1 MQTISPQTTDST
13 TNLFAELDLKIY
25 LRILWHWSW
34 LLVLCTLFA
43 AVAAYIT
50 STLAVP
56 IYQAST
62 TLLIDEANKPT
73 ANYQDLLAS
82 ERIARTYAALME
94 RQTVLTTVAATFNVD
109 TDVLAEAITDVT
121 VTPVRD
127 TQLVQVVV
135 EGISPE
141 LVAAVANTL
150 PTVFVKEL
158 NEVQTKR
165 YDESKRNLQSQLST
179 LENNIQLAQI
189 EIDEIGTALTAEDD
203 VRLNQLRNELAQ
215 YKSSYATMLSSYE
228 QLRLIELQ
236 STDNITIVEAAIQPI
251 APIRPRIL
259 VNTLLAAIVGAMLA
273 LGVIFLIEYMDDRI
287 RTPQDLYSVLDTPI
301 LGTIARLPG
310 SGTRRGRK
318 SKGQDPNESDTSI
331 VNEMLIVATQP
342 RHPIAES
349 YRRLRTNLRFSS
361 VNEPLRA
368 MLVTSAAPSEGKTT
382 TASNLAIAMAQAG
395 NRVIIMDADL
405 RKPQVHKVFKLSK
418 GPGLTDALLN
428 DTPPAFFLRET
439 TIPNL
444 QVMTCGSIPPNPA
457 ELLGSQPMQ
466 ELIQSLVAESDLL
479 IIDAPPLLAVTDAQI
494 LSSQVQGVLMVV
506 NSRQT
511 SRSMVA
517 NGAANLQQVGARLL
531 GVVLNEMTRSA
542 RGYYYYDSY
551 AAYYADD
558 ESQIEDKVVES
569 KQPKLQPTFSAL
581 APKQA
586 TKVVQM
592 SSKPPASEPRG
603 DLREAQPMQHATTN
617 GYYQLQ
623 SDQKKP

>member
-1 MQTISPQTTDST
+1 MQTISPQTTESPT
-13 TNLFAELDLKIY
+13 TLFPELDLKIY

-34 LLVLCTLFA
+34 LLILCTLLA
-43 AVAAYIT
+43 AIAAYIT
-50 STLAVP
+50 SSLSVP

-94 RQTVLTTVAATFNVD
+94 RKTVLTTVAATFNVD
-109 TDVLAEAITDVT
+109 ADVLVGAITDVQ
-121 VTPVRD
+121 VTPIRD
-127 TQLVQVVV
+127 TQLVKVVV
-135 EGISPE
+135 EGVSPE
-141 LVAAVANTL
+141 LIAAVANTL

-165 YDESKRNLQSQLST
+165 YDDSRRNLQSQLST

-189 EIDEIGTALTAEDD
+189 EIDEIGTALTADED
-203 VRLNQLRNELAQ
+203 VRLTQLRNELAQ
-215 YKSSYATMLSSYE
+215 YKSSYTTILSSYE
-228 QLRLIELQ
+228 QLRLVELQ
-236 STDNITIVEAAIQPI
+236 STDNITIVEAAIQPTS
-251 APIRPRIL
+251 PIRPRVLI
-259 VNTLLAAIVGAMLA
+259 NTLLAGIVGAMLA
-273 LGVIFLIEYMDDRI
+273 LGVVFLIEYMDDRI
-287 RTPQDLYSVLDTPI
+287 RTPQDLHSVLDTPI

-310 SGTRRGRK
+310 SGSRRGRK
-318 SKGQDPNESDTSI
+318 SKEQDPNQDDENMINKT
-331 VNEMLIVATQP
+331 LIVATQP

-428 DTPPAFFLRET
+428 DTPPSFFLRET
-439 TIPNL
+439 SIPNL

-466 ELIQSLVAESDLL
+466 ELIQTLKAESDLL

-494 LSSQVQGVLMVV
+494 LSSQVQGVLLVV

-551 AAYYADD
+551 AAYYADE
-558 ESQIEDKVVES
+558 ESQIEEKGVEN
-569 KQPKLQPTFSAL
+569 KQSKLQPAFSAL
-581 APKQA
+581 APKQDTNVIQPSGSPSA
-586 TKVVQM
+586 SNSTPGEA
-592 SSKPPASEPRG
+592 KPV
-603 DLREAQPMQHATTN
+603 QHAVAN

-623 SDQKKP
+623 SDQKRP

>member
-1 MQTISPQTTDST
+1 VQNISPQTTDSS
-13 TNLFAELDLKIY
+13 TNLFSEIDLKIY

-34 LLVLCTLFA
+34 LLILCTVFA

-50 STLAVP
+50 SSLSVP

-94 RQTVLTTVAATFNVD
+94 RQTVLSTVAATFNVD
-109 TDVLAEAITDVT
+109 AEVLADAITDVT

-127 TQLVQVVV
+127 TQLVQVTV

-150 PTVFVKEL
+150 PVVFVEEL

-165 YDESKRNLQSQLST
+165 YDESKRNMETQLST

-189 EIDEIGTALTAEDD
+189 EIDEIGTALTAEED
-203 VRLNQLRNELAQ
+203 VRLTQLRNELAQ
-215 YKSSYATMLSSYE
+215 YKSSQTTMVSSYE
-228 QLRLIELQ
+228 QLRLVELQ
-236 STDNITIVEAAIQPI
+236 STDNITIVEAAIQPRD
-251 APIRPRIL
+251 PIRPRPL
-259 VNTLLAAIVGAMLA
+259 VNTLLAGIVGAMLA

-287 RTPQDLYSVLDTPI
+287 KTPQDLNSILDTPI

-310 SGTRRGRK
+310 SGARRGRK
-318 SKGQDPNESDTSI
+318 SKVKDPNEDDASI
-331 VNEMLIVATQP
+331 INEMLIVATQP

-428 DTPPAFFLRET
+428 DVAPSFFLRDT
-439 TIPNL
+439 AIPNL

-466 ELIQSLVAESDLL
+466 ELIQTLIAESDLL

-551 AAYYADD
+551 SAYYA
-558 ESQIEDKVVES
+558 EEDNQAENKVVEV
-569 KQPKLQPTFSAL
+569 KQTKLQPALSAL

-586 TKVVQM
+586 TKAAQATNTPAESAPVHHVV
-592 SSKPPASEPRG
+592 
-603 DLREAQPMQHATTN
+603 TN
-617 GYYQLQ
+617 GHYQLQ

>member
-1 MQTISPQTTDST
+1 MQTISPQATDSS

-34 LLVLCTLFA
+34 LLIACTIIA

-50 STLAVP
+50 SSLSVP
-56 IYQAST
+56 IYQASA

-82 ERIARTYAALME
+82 ERIARTYAAMME
-94 RQTVLTTVAATFNVD
+94 RKTVLQTVAATFNVD
-109 TDVLAEAITDVT
+109 AAVLEDAITDVT
-121 VTPVRD
+121 VTPMRD

-165 YDESKRNLQSQLST
+165 YDESKRNLETQIGT
-179 LENNIQLAQI
+179 LDNNIQLTQI
-189 EIDEIGTALTAEDD
+189 EIDEIGTAVTADED
-203 VRLNQLRNELAQ
+203 VRLNQLRTELAQ
-215 YKSSYATMLSSYE
+215 YKSSHTTLLSSYE
-228 QLRLIELQ
+228 QIRLLEMQ
-236 STDNITIVEAAIQPI
+236 STDNITVVEAAIQPTS
-251 APIRPRIL
+251 PIRPRIL
-259 VNTLLAAIVGAMLA
+259 INTLLAGIVGAMLA
-273 LGVIFLIEYMDDRI
+273 LGVIFLIEYLDDRI
-287 RTPQDLYSVLDTPI
+287 RTPQDLHSVLDTPI

-310 SGTRRGRK
+310 SPTRRGRK
-318 SKGQDPNESDTSI
+318 AKGQDPDEADESIINER
-331 VNEMLIVATQP
+331 LIVATQP
-342 RHPIAES
+342 RHPVAES
-349 YRRLRTNLRFSS
+349 YRRLRTNLRFSG

-395 NRVIIMDADL
+395 SRVIIMDADL

-428 DTPPAFFLRET
+428 ENTPPEFFLRDT
-439 TIPNL
+439 AIPNL
-444 QVMTCGSIPPNPA
+444 QVMSCGSIPPNPA

-466 ELIQSLVAESDLL
+466 DLIQKLKSISDML

-494 LSSQVQGVLMVV
+494 LSGQVQGVLMVV

-517 NGAANLQQVGARLL
+517 TGAGNLQQVGARLL
-531 GVVLNEMTRSA
+531 GVVLNEMTRTA

-551 AAYYADD
+551 AAYYAED
-558 ESQIEDKVVES
+558 ESQAEEKGVDSKRPTVQPTRAAVAPKATTLPTHVPEVTEE
-569 KQPKLQPTFSAL
+569 KQP
-581 APKQA
+581 
-586 TKVVQM
+586 VH
-592 SSKPPASEPRG
+592 
-603 DLREAQPMQHATTN
+603 HAVAN